1 MQNSCVKL
9 VTKDKVIT
17 TVLPV
22 KAIQIMTTRNNATE
36 LNRVVYFIFSPF
48 SLN

>member
-9 VTKDKVIT
+9 VTKDEVIT

-22 KAIQIMTTRNNATE
+22 KAIQIITMNGVKHHT
-36 LNRVVYFIFSPF
+36 VYFIFSPF

>member
-9 VTKDKVIT
+9 VTKDKVVT

-22 KAIQIMTTRNNATE
+22 KAIEIITMSG
-36 LNRVVYFIFSPF
+36 VKHYMVYFIFSPF

>member
-9 VTKDKVIT
+9 VTNDKAIT

-22 KAIQIMTTRNNATE
+22 KVINIITFNGTNHGT
-36 LNRVVYFIFSPF
+36 VYFIFSPF

>member
-1 MQNSCVKL
+1 MMQSNCVKL

-22 KAIQIMTTRNNATE
+22 KSIQIITASGIKHSIM
-36 LNRVVYFIFSPF
+36 YFIFSPF

>member
-1 MQNSCVKL
+1 MMQSSCVKL
-9 VTKDKVIT
+9 IPKDKVIT

-22 KAIQIMTTRNNATE
+22 KVIEIVTFNGTKQG
-36 LNRVVYFIFSPF
+36 LVYFIFSPF

>member
-1 MQNSCVKL
+1 MQSSCVKL
-9 VTKDKVIT
+9 INKDKVLT

-22 KAIQIMTTRNNATE
+22 KAIEIVTFNGTNSGM
-36 LNRVVYFIFSPF
+36 VYFVFSPF